1 MDVPLLKVLRGR
13 LDGDPEQ
20 PGQVE
25 LSMLMVGASNSMIL
39 KVPSN
44 PNPSMVSGSRK
55 LH

>member
-13 LDGDPEQ
+13 LDGDPGQ

-25 LSMLMVGASNSMIL
+25 LSMLMVGASNLIL
-39 KVPSN
+39 KVPSK
-44 PNPSMVSGSRK
+44 PNPSMVSGSTK